1 LVYGSGPRAVW
12 GFSGRLVGAAGGVSP
27 HRRCVPRRCAT
38 PWRGP
43 LGGAVR
49 WTAFG
54 ELLRW
59 AGRRRGG
66 LGGGRAS
73 PAVVFVMSTGGD
85 VGGLSSR
92 SDRARRQGR
101 SPRGP
106 RALAFRACATRRS

>member
-49 WTAFG
+49 WTDFG
-54 ELLRW
+54 ELLR
-59 AGRRRGG
+59 G
-66 LGGGRAS
+66 LGV
-73 PAVVFVMSTGGD
+73 AVAGWAAAVR
-85 VGGLSSR
+85 LRPSS
-92 SDRARRQGR
+92 SW
-101 SPRGP
+101 
-106 RALAFRACATRRS
+106 